1 MLVFHGCP
9 DTRRVAMTGDAAA
22 HEVGVRLLAF
32 NRPGYGSSTPTDS
45 THTTV
50 ARDAAELLDLWG
62 IERVAV
68 LGMSVGGPYA
78 AAFAA
83 TYPDRTTSLA
93 LVSAPSMPDDAPEGT
108 VEESMERM
116 APEFLAWRARIDP
129 DDEDDEALA
138 ARFLAELPEA
148 DAALLAP
155 YGSGPRRGPGLGGA
169 GRARGLPARRR
180 PADAALGLRRRRRP
194 LPGHRLGRRGRR
206 QGDGRLVLVDGPV
219 AAGGARGGAGHH
231 PPGDPA
237 HPVAGDPAT
246 PANRDGLISEGGLR
260 TWAASS
266 YAAPRLSNSP
276 SLREGPTN
284 VRPTGRR
291 PSRR

>member
-1 MLVFHGCP
+1 
-9 DTRRVAMTGDAAA
+9 MTGDAAA

-83 TYPDRTTSLA
+83 AYPHRTTALA
-93 LVSAPSMPDDAPEGT
+93 VVSAPAMPREAPEGT
-108 VEESMERM
+108 IEDAMARM
-116 APEFLAWRARIDP
+116 APEFLAWRGRIDP

-155 YGSGPRRGPGLGGA
+155 YGADLVGGLAWEALVETDGYL
-169 GRARGLPARRR
+169 R
-180 PADAALGLRRRRRP
+180 DAALLMRPWDFDVADVRCPATVWVGEDDAKALAAAPWWTNRLPQAALEVAPGTTHLATLLTQWPAILRR
-194 LPGHRLGRRGRR
+194 LGT
-206 QGDGRLVLVDGPV
+206 
-219 AAGGARGGAGHH
+219 
-231 PPGDPA
+231 
-237 HPVAGDPAT
+237 AT
-246 PANRDGLISEGGLR
+246 G
-260 TWAASS
+260 
-266 YAAPRLSNSP
+266 
-276 SLREGPTN
+276 
-284 VRPTGRR
+284 
-291 PSRR
+291 

>member
-1 MLVFHGCP
+1 VKVFLAGGRVLRYWSSATTGPVVLVFHGCP

-83 TYPDRTTSLA
+83 TYPHRTTSLA
-93 LVSAPSMPDDAPEGT
+93 VVSAPSMPGDAPEGT
-108 VEESMERM
+108 VEESMERV

-155 YGSGPRRGPGLGGA
+155 YGADLVGGLAWEALVNPEGYL
-169 GRARGLPARRR
+169 R
-180 PADAALGLRRRRRP
+180 DAALLTRP
-194 LPGHRLGRRGRR
+194 W
-206 QGDGRLVLVDGPV
+206 DFDV
-219 AAGGARGGAGHH
+219 ADVRS
-231 PPGDPA
+231 
-237 HPVAGDPAT
+237 PAT
-246 PANRDGLISEGGLR
+246 VWVGEDDAKAM
-260 TWAASS
+260 AASS
-266 YAAPRLSNSP
+266 WWTDRLPHAALEVATGTTHLATLLTQWPEILRRL
-276 SLREGPTN
+276 G
-284 VRPTGRR
+284 TGTG
-291 PSRR
+291 